1 MVQKL
6 TQQRWQISPP
16 ISADSLAQ
24 RLRHKTI
31 SQAHGEGV
39 SIGQS
44 DIGPLL
50 IQLLHNRGIT
60 DPAQF
65 EAFLAA
71 DERLANDPFLL
82 QEMDKAVTRVLRA
95 LLGDELT
102 AIYGD
107 FDADGITAA
116 VLLAQGIQ
124 ELGGRAISYIPH
136 RFDEGHGLNLA
147 ALKSLKKQ
155 GVSLVIT
162 VDCGITG
169 VSEVEDGHKLGLDI
183 IITDHHVPL
192 AHIPSALAAINPK
205 LSGSTY
211 PFYDLAG
218 VGVAFKLLQALY
230 KATHRDGEWEKFL
243 DLVAL
248 GTVVDMVP
256 LLGEN
261 RYLVRQGI
269 QGLNQSPRPGVRE
282 LVLSAG
288 LEMGGIDSSSISYSL
303 GPRLNASGRMD
314 HAVTSYELLTTSS
327 PEQARELAAQ
337 LEARNGERQ
346 RLTAEVL
353 AKARAKLASE
363 GTDQPLL
370 VVGGHDFPHGV
381 LGVVAGKLV
390 DEFYRPVV
398 IMKLDGESVRGSARS
413 IPGFDI
419 MAALAECEDLLT
431 RFGGH
436 SQAAGFV
443 TPRANLDRL
452 QRQLLEIAA
461 RQLADADLRPALF
474 IDAVLPLSS
483 LGRETYKV
491 VSKLAPF
498 GQGNREPVFLSEKV
512 KVVDSR
518 IVGGGGKHLKLKL
531 RDGQIVWDAIAFDLG
546 NRELSTYLDI
556 VYNLEIDHWN
566 GREQLRLNV
575 LDFLPLA

>member
-1 MVQKL
+1 L

-24 RLRHKTI
+24 RLRHKTT
-31 SQAHGEGV
+31 SQAHGEGC
-39 SIGQS
+39 STEQS

-65 EAFLAA
+65 DAFLAA

-147 ALKSLKKQ
+147 ALKTLKKQ

-169 VSEVEDGHKLGLDI
+169 VSEVEEGHKLGLDI

-192 AHIPSALAAINPK
+192 ARIPSALAAIDPK

-218 VGVAFKLLQALY
+218 VGVALKLLQALY
-230 KATHRDGEWEKFL
+230 QATHRDGEWEKFL

-261 RYLVRQGI
+261 RYLVRRGI
-269 QGLNQSPRPGVRE
+269 EGLNQSPRPGVRE

-288 LEMGGIDSSSISYSL
+288 LEMGGIDSDSIAYSL

-314 HAVTSYELLTTSS
+314 HAVTSYELLTTAS
-327 PEQARELAAQ
+327 PTQARELAAQ
-337 LEARNGERQ
+337 LETRNAERQ

-353 AKARAKLASE
+353 AKARAKLLTE

-370 VVGGHDFPHGV
+370 MVGGYDYPHGV

-390 DEFYRPVV
+390 DEYYRPVV
-398 IMKLDGESVRGSARS
+398 IMKLDGESVKGSARS
-413 IPGFDI
+413 IPGFD
-419 MAALAECEDLLT
+419 MVTALTECQDLLT

-443 TPRANLDRL
+443 TPRANLERL
-452 QRQLLEIAA
+452 QKQLLEIAA
-461 RQLADADLRPALF
+461 RQLADVDLRPALT

-498 GQGNREPVFLSEKV
+498 GQGNQAPVFLSEKV

-518 IVGGGGKHLKLKL
+518 VVGGGGKHLKLKV
-531 RDGQIVWDAIAFDLG
+531 RDGQVVWDAIAFDLG
-546 NRELSTYLDI
+546 DRELSTYLDI
-556 VYNLEIDHWN
+556 VYTLETNHWN

>member
-1 MVQKL
+1 M
-6 TQQRWQISPP
+6 TQRRWQISPP

-24 RLRHKTI
+24 RLRHKSL

-39 SIGQS
+39 STEQS
-44 DIGPLL
+44 DISPLL

-95 LLGDELT
+95 LLGDELI

-116 VLLAQGIQ
+116 VLLAQGIS
-124 ELGGRAISYIPH
+124 ELGGRVISYIPH

-147 ALKSLKKQ
+147 ALKNLKKQ
-155 GVSLVIT
+155 GVSLIVT

-169 VSEVEDGHKLGLDI
+169 VSEVEEGHKLGLDI

-192 AHIPSALAAINPK
+192 AHIPSALAAIDPK

-261 RYLVRQGI
+261 RYLVRRGI
-269 QGLNQSPRPGVRE
+269 EGLNKSPRPGVRE

-288 LEMGGIDSSSISYSL
+288 LQMGGIDSSSISYSL

-337 LEARNGERQ
+337 LETRNAERQ

-353 AKARAKLASE
+353 AKARAKLLSD
-363 GTDQPLL
+363 GTDQPILM
-370 VVGGHDFPHGV
+370 VGGHDYPHGV

-398 IMKLDGESVRGSARS
+398 IMKLDGESVKGSARS

-419 MAALAECEDLLT
+419 VTALTECQDLLI

-443 TPRANLDRL
+443 TPRANLERL
-452 QRQLLEIAA
+452 QQRLLEIAA
-461 RQLADADLRPALF
+461 RQLADVDLRPALI
-474 IDAVLPLSS
+474 IDAMLPLAS

-498 GQGNREPVFLSEKV
+498 GQGNQAPVFLSEKV

-531 RDGQIVWDAIAFDLG
+531 RDGQVLWDAIAFDLG
-546 NRELSTYLDI
+546 DRELSTYLDI
-556 VYNLEIDHWN
+556 VYNLEADHWN
-566 GREQLRLNV
+566 GRDQLRLNV